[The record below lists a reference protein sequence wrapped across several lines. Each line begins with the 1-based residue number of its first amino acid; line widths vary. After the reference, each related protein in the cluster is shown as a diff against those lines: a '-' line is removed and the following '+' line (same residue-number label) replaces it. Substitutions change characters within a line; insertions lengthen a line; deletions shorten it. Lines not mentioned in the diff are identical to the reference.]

1 MAKGLRPF
9 DSDRPVRIHQSRL
22 LCALQ
27 TFGKASDPLIIL
39 TPRREDVRLLRRE
52 LTPFYPDQA
61 MRELYPL
68 GLIHGEIDTRNEEVM
83 AERAAALEM
92 ILKKK
97 PPSSLSRQKLP
108 SRNCQG

>member
-1 MAKGLRPF
+1 MTGLSGSIKAGF
-9 DSDRPVRIHQSRL
+9 

-68 GLIHGEIDTRNEEVM
+68 GLIMVKSIHAMKRSWQNG
-83 AERAAALEM
+83 
-92 ILKKK
+92 
-97 PPSSLSRQKLP
+97 QLP
-108 SRNCQG
+108 LR

>member
-1 MAKGLRPF
+1 MNELIRLLGREKTTKEGIQAWQKASGPLTVTGLSGSIKAGF
-9 DSDRPVRIHQSRL
+9 

-68 GLIHGEIDTRNEEVM
+68 GLIMVKSIHAMKRSWQNG
-83 AERAAALEM
+83 
-92 ILKKK
+92 
-97 PPSSLSRQKLP
+97 QLP
-108 SRNCQG
+108 LR

>member
-1 MAKGLRPF
+1 M
-9 DSDRPVRIHQSRL
+9 
-22 LCALQ
+22 
-27 TFGKASDPLIIL
+27 
-39 TPRREDVRLLRRE
+39 RLLRRE

-92 ILKKK
+92 ILKKEAAIIFVTAEAAI
-97 PPSSLSRQKLP
+97 QKLP
-108 SRNCQG
+108 RPDGLLRDSITLTHGDEKS

>member
-68 GLIHGEIDTRNEEVM
+68 GLIMVKSIHAMKRSWQNG
-83 AERAAALEM
+83 
-92 ILKKK
+92 
-97 PPSSLSRQKLP
+97 QLP
-108 SRNCQG
+108 LR

>member
-9 DSDRPVRIHQSRL
+9 DSDRPVRVHQSRL
-22 LCALQ
+22 LGALQ

-83 AERAAALEM
+83 AER
-92 ILKKK
+92 
-97 PPSSLSRQKLP
+97 QLP
-108 SRNCQG
+108 LR